1 MPRHRCVSAPAS
13 ARMHTCT
20 HTCACTCT
28 RARAH
33 PHARAQPRARARAR
47 PQSRCT
53 KMQHRFFLAFAFF
66 YFFFFRWQ
74 SHAAARS
81 VLKALTRS
89 VRCVEPR
96 QPSAS
101 QLLAFCFLFS
111 GTLLSWVTRQGSC
124 PRDCFCPKI
133 IVVALRHF
141 SYLLAGR
148 APRVASPTSACLSV
162 LA

>member
-1 MPRHRCVSAPAS
+1 MRECTCKRAHAHMYTQMCMH
-13 ARMHTCT
+13 MHTCT
-20 HTCACTCT
+20 CAPTCTCAAACTCT
-28 RARAH
+28 RTPAITLHKGA
-33 PHARAQPRARARAR
+33 A
-47 PQSRCT
+47 SF
-53 KMQHRFFLAFAFF
+53 FFLLPFST
-66 YFFFFRWQ
+66 FRCQ

-96 QPSAS
+96 QLSAS

-111 GTLLSWVTRQGSC
+111 GTLLSCVTRQGSC